1 VETQEEVLEYCG
13 AFLQLYRED
22 ARYLERT
29 APWVERRG
37 IEWVRERIVA
47 DAANRKALY
56 DRFLYAPRFAQKD
69 PWAERA
75 ADPDPV
81 AYRSLVP
88 VE

>member
-1 VETQEEVLEYCG
+1 MLEYCA

-37 IEWVRERIVA
+37 IEWVRARVVA
-47 DAANRKALY
+47 DAANRRALNG
-56 DRFLYAPRFAQKD
+56 RFLYAQRFSQTD

-75 ADPDPV
+75 NGPV
-81 AYRSLVP
+81 PAPYATLVAAA
-88 VE
+88 